1 MADEAHRTDDA
12 GPAPSV
18 LRARRVL
25 RLVAF
30 VLAVVLGTAVGGVAA
45 WIVVVAWRY
54 DPSPPIRRRELVE
67 AQRMWHDAGPGSYDL
82 VVRVTGPQEATYAV
96 EVRGGEVLRATRNDY
111 PLTQRRTFDT
121 WTVPGMFATIEED
134 IKNMEKVAEGTAEPQ
149 TPHVTVRGAFD
160 PQYGYPAW
168 YHRIESTEQQQGSW
182 AHRIGQPGA
191 MQSGSAETGV
201 EMTFR
206 VTQFT
211 IVEP

>member
-1 MADEAHRTDDA
+1 MVDEVRLPNDA
-12 GPAPSV
+12 GPAQSV
-18 LRARRVL
+18 LRARRRL
-25 RLVAF
+25 RFVGF
-30 VLAVVLGTAVGGVAA
+30 VLAVVLGTAFGAVSA

-54 DPSPPIRRRELVE
+54 DPSPRISRQELVQ
-67 AQRMWHDAGPGSYDL
+67 AQKLWEESGPENYD
-82 VVRVTGPQEATYAV
+82 VVVQVTGPQEATYWV
-96 EVRGGEVLRATRNDY
+96 EVRGGEAVRATRNDY

-134 IKNMEKVAEGTAEPQ
+134 INNIEKVAEGNAEPQ
-149 TPHVTVRGAFD
+149 TPHITVRGAFD
-160 PQYGYPAW
+160 PQYGYPDW

-191 MQSGSAETGV
+191 TQSGSAETGV

-211 IVEP
+211 VVEP